1 MKKKKQATNG
11 FEQWRKER
19 TKRVASDHSDTG
31 LADGITAIK
40 SNAQAYYLVKAA
52 YNFLPSR
59 RMNEF
64 GLHLKH
70 LYNIKAGTDQTAEV
84 ASIINEFIDKPNV
97 KPVADLKRELQQA
110 QNLKYLQ
117 QEIREPEP
125 KPKTYQEIKSEI
137 ENLENEITKK
147 EAASIYLLGKKKGSW
162 RGMTDADIN
171 RSIEISKLKD
181 RLMLLK
187 LKLIDKGKS
196 NHKIEPSKTKV
207 MKPNLKQ
214 ANARIKALMQEKGIT
229 FKDAQKEYWQN
240 YQNNIGV
247 KVAKLRAQKQKE
259 TEKNRRTTELQS
271 KKEFK
276 RKCHTVTG
284 NTDDGYRFKMQITD
298 PRRKRA
304 PKKSETAKPGQATNN

>member
-1 MKKKKQATNG
+1 MKKKKQPTNEL
-11 FEQWRKER
+11 EQWRKER
-19 TKRVASDHSDTG
+19 TKSVASDHSDTG
-31 LADGITAIK
+31 LADGIAAIK
-40 SNAQAYYLVKAA
+40 SNTPAYYLVKSA
-52 YNFLPSR
+52 YEFLPSH

-70 LYNIKAGTDQTAEV
+70 LSNKKVGTDQTLEV
-84 ASIINEFIDKPNV
+84 ASVINEFLGKPDV
-97 KPVADLKRELQQA
+97 KPDANLKRELQ
-110 QNLKYLQ
+110 
-117 QEIREPEP
+117 P
-125 KPKTYQEIKSEI
+125 PKTYQEIKSEI

-187 LKLIDKGKS
+187 LKLIDKEKS

-298 PRRKRA
+298 PRKKRV
-304 PKKSETAKPGQATNN
+304 PKKAETAKPGQATNN